1 MFIYGWCDRMVL
13 YPQVVNKLILLNTI
27 NLLYNHIKLQLEFQ
41 AEHNQKFHNMF
52 FFSHHKLL
60 PNRNHKVCKHPKLFK
75 YLHTTSQY
83 SLVWYLYELF
93 DSNEDIAQ
101 LKQFIL
107 LWLQLRLM
115 EAFCFFLNVWIKF
128 LIPYILELN
137 KCVFYH
143 RKN

>member
-1 MFIYGWCDRMVL
+1 MGLFLSITR
-13 YPQVVNKLILLNTI
+13 KSRLLNTKDQHSYHT
-27 NLLYNHIKLQLEFQ
+27 LSLKVFMEL
-41 AEHNQKFHNMF
+41 HNQKFHNMF

-75 YLHTTSQY
+75 YLHATSQY
-83 SLVWYLYELF
+83 SPVWYLYELF

-115 EAFCFFLNVWIKF
+115 EAFCFFLNVWIEF